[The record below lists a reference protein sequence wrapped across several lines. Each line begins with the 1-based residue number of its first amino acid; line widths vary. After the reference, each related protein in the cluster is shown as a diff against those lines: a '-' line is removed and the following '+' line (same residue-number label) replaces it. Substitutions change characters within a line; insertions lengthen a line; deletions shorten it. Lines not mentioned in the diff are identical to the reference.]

1 MEQPC
6 IHVYI
11 VTKNVLRINWV
22 FLLYLQV
29 TSAAELDYEKQKTHE
44 ITIRATDNGN
54 PSLHFDKVFTVDVT
68 DVNEAPYLVKL
79 TGNKVLTV

>member
-1 MEQPC
+1 M
-6 IHVYI
+6 
-11 VTKNVLRINWV
+11 
-22 FLLYLQV
+22 
-29 TSAAELDYEKQKTHE
+29 TSAAELDFEKQKTHE

>member
-1 MEQPC
+1 
-6 IHVYI
+6 
-11 VTKNVLRINWV
+11 
-22 FLLYLQV
+22 V

-68 DVNEAPYLVKL
+68 DVNEAP
-79 TGNKVLTV
+79 